1 MHSLGD
7 LGHRRQDRRELGR
20 QTETLVG
27 TLGHEP
33 RAVANALAAA
43 GVRGQPAD
51 ARQCAL
57 AMYVRAVMEGDDRVG
72 AVRVFH
78 DRLMIN
84 SPGRFRQHRVTV
96 MLPSAVRSFISGF
109 DAELYPE
116 LVRSGEDA
124 AGRVP
129 APQTSPEPLS

>member
-7 LGHRRQDRRELGR
+7 LRHRRQDRRELGR

-27 TLGHEP
+27 ALGHEP
-33 RAVANALAAA
+33 RAVASALAAA

-72 AVRVFH
+72 MVRVFH

-84 SPGRFRQHRVTV
+84 SPGRFRQNRVTV

-116 LVRSGEDA
+116 LVRPGEDV